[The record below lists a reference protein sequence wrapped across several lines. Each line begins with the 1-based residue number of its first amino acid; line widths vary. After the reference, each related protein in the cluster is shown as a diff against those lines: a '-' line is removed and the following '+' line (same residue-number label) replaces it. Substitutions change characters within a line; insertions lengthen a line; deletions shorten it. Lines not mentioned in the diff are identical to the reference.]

1 MTRTR
6 VTTPLRTTLL
16 AGTVHHRRSRHTD
29 YAFTHRAWYLALD
42 LDEVAEVVRRSRL
55 LSRRRWRPLRLDDR
69 DHATLPGLDFAASAR
84 ARLLAAGYPVEAW
97 RLTMVTYPRV
107 LGYVFNPVSFI
118 LCRDSTGVL
127 QHVVAE
133 VHNTHGEREVYDFPP
148 EERAPVYR
156 STATKRMYVSPFIGA
171 TARYHLSL
179 AEAGG
184 RLVIAVRE
192 TEPVEGEER
201 EVLYARMSLE
211 RRPFSDG
218 TLLSLLARD
227 PIVPAKTMALIAWH
241 AFRLWRA
248 RVPWLRFRRRAG
260 VAASDGTE
268 QPQAG
273 P

>member
-6 VTTPLRTTLL
+6 VAAPLRTALL
-16 AGTVHHRRSRHTD
+16 AGTVHHRRSRHAE

-42 LDEVAEVVRRSRL
+42 LDEVAEVDRRSRL

-69 DHATLPGLDFAASAR
+69 DHATLDGLDFASSAR
-84 ARLLAAGYPVEAW
+84 ARLLAAGYPAAAW

-118 LCRDSTGVL
+118 LCHDRADVL

-133 VHNTHGEREVYDFPP
+133 VHNTHGGREVYDFPP

-156 STATKRMYVSPFIGA
+156 SSAEKRMYVSPFIGA
-171 TARYHLSL
+171 AARYHLAV

-211 RRPFSDG
+211 RRAFSDG
-218 TLLSLLARD
+218 ALLRLVARD
-227 PIVPAKTMALIAWH
+227 PIVPAKTIVLIAWH

-248 RVPWLRFRRRAG
+248 RVPWIRFRRRP
-260 VAASDGTE
+260 SFDGRE
-268 QPQAG
+268 GLP
-273 P
+273 PP